1 MKEVNEQLNKLRLD
15 AEEKLRGEKTAAN
28 WLSLAEVTMACLII
42 FNGKRGNEVAEMLL
56 KDLNQTRDEKHNMV
70 EREDAHYK
78 QMDKKLKKIAK
89 KTISV
94 EVRGK
99 CNQKVPVLIG
109 KSIDASLVL
118 MEETREE
125 CGVLDINP
133 FVFCKPGDPKKS
145 LESSSTL
152 HKFRAKGF
160 NIPHTRLVR
169 HYIATSA
176 VGTEISAEQLSG
188 HLGHTQEVHHRFYR
202 SASNL

>member
-1 MKEVNEQLNKLRLD
+1 MV
-15 AEEKLRGEKTAAN
+15 
-28 WLSLAEVTMACLII
+28 SLIV
-42 FNGKRGNEVAEMLL
+42 FNGKRGKEVAEMLL
-56 KDLNQTRDEKHNMV
+56 NDLNRARKEKLNRNLPITV
-70 EREDAHYK
+70 D
-78 QMDKKLKKIAK
+78 
-89 KTISV
+89 
-94 EVRGK
+94 VRGK
-99 CNQKVPVLIG
+99 YSYNKQVPVLIG

-176 VGTEISAEQLSG
+176 VGTDISAEQLAG